1 MNVIDTAS
9 LQSLAGLVG
18 ANAATDGFIGVRPEN
33 VMVRPAGSGR
43 LLAKV
48 EIVESL
54 GADTLIY
61 SNIVTE
67 GKAPAVQIVA
77 RQNTRTT
84 LVPGDAVSL
93 DIAPS
98 SFHLFD
104 RQGRTVSGSGAR
116 VS

>member
-1 MNVIDTAS
+1 
-9 LQSLAGLVG
+9 
-18 ANAATDGFIGVRPEN
+18 
-33 VMVRPAGSGR
+33 MVRPVGGGR
-43 LLAKV
+43 LPAQV

-67 GKAPAVQIVA
+67 NKAPAVQIVA

-84 LVPGDAVSL
+84 LAPGDAVSL

-116 VS
+116 PS